1 MQVRPSALPHPQ
13 KNSCCFCHCIA
24 SHWFAPT
31 YVTRTSTLHVRTQGS
46 CYALR
51 FGASV
56 VASIVGSVIYN
67 KQNWGWGLNFQQVG
81 GCVGRRCFGDKAV
94 A

>member
-1 MQVRPSALPHPQ
+1 
-13 KNSCCFCHCIA
+13 
-24 SHWFAPT
+24 
-31 YVTRTSTLHVRTQGS
+31 VRTQGS

-56 VASIVGSVIYN
+56 VASIAGSVIYN

-81 GCVGRRCFGDKAV
+81 GSAMFWR
-94 A
+94 